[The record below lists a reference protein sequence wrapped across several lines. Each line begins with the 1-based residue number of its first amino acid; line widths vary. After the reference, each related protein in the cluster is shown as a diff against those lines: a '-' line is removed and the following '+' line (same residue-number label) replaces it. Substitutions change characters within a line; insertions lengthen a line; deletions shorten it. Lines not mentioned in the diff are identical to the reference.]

1 MGSPARALSEKAKDL
16 WRRASGGEAWQGED
30 LTKGMDNLTKI
41 LKSWRK
47 KVQLRKLGARDEEV
61 RKLTPGQS
69 SSAKSCWQAC
79 DCNM

>member
-41 LKSWRK
+41 LRSWRE
-47 KVQLRKLGARDEEV
+47 KVLTQEAGRPRQRGSEADPGTEQLCEIVLAGV
-61 RKLTPGQS
+61 
-69 SSAKSCWQAC
+69 
-79 DCNM
+79 